1 MGRPVPAELAHRN
14 AGFGRVAFRVVAI
27 DSIETDR
34 FHRLGGTGFDQE
46 HLVSS
51 GTAVG
56 IQGLVDT
63 ACERPPPLSAETFAT
78 TCITAGCGKVLA

>member
-46 HLVSS
+46 HLVS
-51 GTAVG
+51 TCTLVG
-56 IQGLVDT
+56 IQDLVDT
-63 ACERPPPLSAETFAT
+63 DCESSRPPSDVTLAK
-78 TCITAGCGKVLA
+78 TCITASCCKILV

>member
-34 FHRLGGTGFDQE
+34 FHRLGGTGTGQE
-46 HLVSS
+46 RLVFA
-51 GTAVG
+51 GTTVG
-56 IQGLVDT
+56 V
-63 ACERPPPLSAETFAT
+63 
-78 TCITAGCGKVLA
+78 